1 MKKTAD
7 LSSSLLME
15 IGARSGFKNFIFES
29 KILQVQ
35 IQLIFNQIF
44 LSGGAGSGGCIF
56 TGPYEPMI
64 ITKEEWSDESF
75 ESTEESDAAID
86 YDDVNGT
93 ILNVI
98 IKLNLSLI

>member
-1 MKKTAD
+1 
-7 LSSSLLME
+7 ME